1 MKLSANIRKWICQLT
16 VIWFWQNRLD
26 FLCARSHTPT
36 HTRLTACPGL
46 PGWAGTRK
54 VKTNLDFTEARD
66 MGGSDISWAVCK
78 SAPRCRQITM
88 PAPHHS
94 VFTGRM
100 PFLPPNQQRQS
111 TEGKIFCAQWPNYS
125 RRTTW
130 RFSRTRETVN
140 LLLARDGWDNVK
152 PQLNRSLSIE
162 DEQLHPWQLHGAGS
176 LGWHFQC

>member
-16 VIWFWQNRLD
+16 VTWFWQNRLD
-26 FLCARSHTPT
+26 FLCARSHTHT

-78 SAPRCRQITM
+78 SAPRSRQITM

-94 VFTGRM
+94 VFTGRT
-100 PFLPPNQQRQS
+100 PFLPPNQQHQS
-111 TEGKIFCAQWPNYS
+111 TEGKIFCAQWPIIVAGLLGVS
-125 RRTTW
+125 AGRVKQSTCSWRETGGTTW
-130 RFSRTRETVN
+130 SLNSIDHSASRTNNCIHDNCTV
-140 LLLARDGWDNVK
+140 LV
-152 PQLNRSLSIE
+152 
-162 DEQLHPWQLHGAGS
+162 PWAG
-176 LGWHFQC
+176 HFQC